1 MYIFPFFTKTLGV
14 SLYNLN
20 HRIELTF
27 TSNKNEKKRKANK
40 RN

>member
-1 MYIFPFFTKTLGV
+1 MYIFPFLRKTLAL

-27 TSNKNEKKRKANK
+27 TSNKNEKEEKN
-40 RN
+40 